1 MIWLEFL
8 VVLTAIVIGARVGG
22 AGLGTVAALGL
33 AVLVFGF
40 GLPPSSPPVVVLAI
54 LVSVVTAAACLQAA
68 GGMDLMISIADKL
81 LRVRPAWI
89 TFVGPAVAYVFTFC
103 AGTGHVAYAVLPV
116 IAEVARKAGIR
127 PERPMSISVI
137 ASQQAITASPLSAAT
152 AGLLGILSTAGL
164 QINGQ
169 PVQLWHI
176 LAVCIPSTF
185 LGAMVGA
192 VVASVLGKPLSEDP
206 IYKERLAKGLVEP
219 AAEIPRLTGLAR
231 RRAIGSVATFLT
243 AAALVVAFGM
253 FASLR
258 PTYTKMKSPPGTV
271 SVQAIENALTDLTD
285 PERSQESV
293 SREQIAQ
300 GLAQLANRPA
310 EERQAAVGMPSIIQI
325 IMYSAAGVMMLF
337 FGANPAQA
345 IKTPVALAGVVAFI
359 SIIGLGWMG
368 NCFFDGNQQTVVAGL
383 SDIIKAHPW
392 VFAIGL
398 FGLSVVLFSQAST
411 VAALMPVGIAL
422 GLSAGTLIAFF
433 PAVNGYFFL
442 PTYGTIIA
450 AIAFDT
456 TGTTRIGRYVLNHSF
471 MIPGLVATAS
481 AITIGMLLTS
491 ILF

>member
-1 MIWLEFL
+1 M
-8 VVLTAIVIGARVGG
+8 
-22 AGLGTVAALGL
+22 
-33 AVLVFGF
+33 
-40 GLPPSSPPVVVLAI
+40 
-54 LVSVVTAAACLQAA
+54 
-68 GGMDLMISIADKL
+68 
-81 LRVRPAWI
+81 
-89 TFVGPAVAYVFTFC
+89 
-103 AGTGHVAYAVLPV
+103 
-116 IAEVARKAGIR
+116 
-127 PERPMSISVI
+127 
-137 ASQQAITASPLSAAT
+137 
-152 AGLLGILSTAGL
+152 
-164 QINGQ
+164 
-169 PVQLWHI
+169 
-176 LAVCIPSTF
+176 
-185 LGAMVGA
+185 
-192 VVASVLGKPLSEDP
+192 
-206 IYKERLAKGLVEP
+206 
-219 AAEIPRLTGLAR
+219 
-231 RRAIGSVATFLT
+231 ATFLT

-258 PTYTKMKSPPGTV
+258 PTYTEVKSPPGTV